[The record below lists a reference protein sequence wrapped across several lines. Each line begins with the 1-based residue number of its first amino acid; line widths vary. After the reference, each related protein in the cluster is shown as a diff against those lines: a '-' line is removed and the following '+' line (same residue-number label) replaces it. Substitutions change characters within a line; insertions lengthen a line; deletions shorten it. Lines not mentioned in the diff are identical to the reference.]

1 MYGRAVGRIMD
12 EFIKLTGLEDLKRR
26 FREIPHE
33 IATKVLRKGV
43 LSGANIVKK
52 AAIQQIGSGEP
63 APQSRSGTL
72 KRAAIVKFIRE
83 NSNDTQVEY
92 IVTFRKG
99 KRQQAKGRDAFYAS
113 WVEFGHRGRGGLLVP
128 PHRFLKPAF
137 DQSYHQALALELSTM
152 RNELLKI
159 PGFQP

>member
-1 MYGRAVGRIMD
+1 MN
-12 EFIKLTGLEDLKRR
+12 EFIKLQGLEDLKRR

-43 LSGANIVKK
+43 MAGATLVKK
-52 AAIQQIGSGEP
+52 AAIAQIGSGEP

-72 KRAAIVKFIRE
+72 KRAAIVKFIKER
-83 NSNDTQVEY
+83 SNETQVEY

-99 KRQQAKGRDAFYAS
+99 KRQRSKGRDAYYAK
-113 WVEFGHRGRGGLLVP
+113 WVEFGHRGRGGSIVP

-137 DQSYHQALALELSTM
+137 DISYHQALAAELSTM